1 VGNDQIRQKRPEFVG
16 LTLHVAMDTASG
28 QGMGVHIF
36 GPPTDLRV
44 AFKADFSPLRLNLLV
59 QDGLV
64 VDAAVG

>member
-1 VGNDQIRQKRPEFVG
+1 
-16 LTLHVAMDTASG
+16 MDTASG

-44 AFKADFSPLRLNLLV
+44 AFKADFSSLRLNLLV